1 MSSRGPSRPHPES
14 ASAAA
19 AAVAAVKPR
28 KMAATAVGGSIKC
41 NVGGSGGVVVAD
53 RVMERRGMR
62 SKGKRRRSRSG
73 TMKSTFRAV
82 GSSSGFMVNF
92 QCLLAVAIVV
102 VTVAIGGGGGGG
114 GGGGVSAEEAEPFE
128 PSTARALLFGDKCD
142 HSEECTFVGG
152 FCEPEEHLCRCE
164 PDLPA
169 TNRVNK
175 CGKPASLNE
184 ECLFNEQCE
193 MTYSRLGCKEGRCH
207 CLFEWEPIRM
217 TNGSVECIDPAG
229 RGTLMFGDKCE
240 STTDCGFAG
249 SVCDSGTRTCQC
261 TSDLPATNH
270 LDKCGKKAQVNES
283 CFFTE
288 QCEQMTEQTE
298 CRDGRC
304 ICRFEMNP
312 IFKPDGTVECRAT
325 MNKPIEPEKYI
336 DPAMIGVLVAMAVMF
351 IIICVV
357 LRLFSKARWR
367 ENRTIF
373 NTPNPRLMNV
383 SLLRDNKL
391 LHGQER
397 RGSRMSVRLPSRQ
410 PSMASLRPHSPN
422 ASIAGSRRGSRG
434 SSNASATSTRSNRS
448 QHAKDNGTAH
458 HHQNESVTVEISEVR
473 S

>member
-1 MSSRGPSRPHPES
+1 MISRRN
-14 ASAAA
+14 
-19 AAVAAVKPR
+19 
-28 KMAATAVGGSIKC
+28 M
-41 NVGGSGGVVVAD
+41 
-53 RVMERRGMR
+53 
-62 SKGKRRRSRSG
+62 GK
-73 TMKSTFRAV
+73 
-82 GSSSGFMVNF
+82 N
-92 QCLLAVAIVV
+92 
-102 VTVAIGGGGGGG
+102 GGGGGDVRRRRFFGVKSVMGSCGG
-114 GGGGVSAEEAEPFE
+114 GGGIGFLLLAGLLLVLVASDVVWADEQHGETTEPTTPEPFD
-128 PSTARALLFGDKCD
+128 PSKRGPLKFGD
-142 HSEECTFVGG
+142 
-152 FCEPEEHLCRCE
+152 R
-164 PDLPA
+164 
-169 TNRVNK
+169 
-175 CGKPASLNE
+175 
-184 ECLFNEQCE
+184 
-193 MTYSRLGCKEGRCH
+193 
-207 CLFEWEPIRM
+207 
-217 TNGSVECIDPAG
+217 
-229 RGTLMFGDKCE
+229 CE
-240 STTDCGFAG
+240 STTECGFAG
-249 SVCDSGTRTCQC
+249 SVCDSSLRTCQC

-270 LDKCGKKAQVNES
+270 IDKCGKKAQVNES

-312 IFKPDGTVECRAT
+312 IFKPDGTVECRAVL
-325 MNKPIEPEKYI
+325 NRPIVTERYI
-336 DPAMIGVLVAMAVMF
+336 DPTMIGVLVAMAVMF

-367 ENRTIF
+367 DNRTIF

-448 QHAKDNGTAH
+448 QHGTKDNGTAAH
-458 HHQNESVTVEISEVR
+458 STATNSHQNESVTVEIAEIR

>member
-1 MSSRGPSRPHPES
+1 MISRRNRSM
-14 ASAAA
+14 
-19 AAVAAVKPR
+19 R
-28 KMAATAVGGSIKC
+28 K
-41 NVGGSGGVVVAD
+41 D
-53 RVMERRGMR
+53 
-62 SKGKRRRSRSG
+62 
-73 TMKSTFRAV
+73 
-82 GSSSGFMVNF
+82 
-92 QCLLAVAIVV
+92 
-102 VTVAIGGGGGGG
+102 G
-114 GGGGVSAEEAEPFE
+114 GGGGVGRTGRFFGVKSIVGGGESCGGIGFLLLAGLLLILVADVAWADEQHGEATEATTPEPFGYYE
-128 PSTARALLFGDKCD
+128 YDFYPSKRGPLKFGD
-142 HSEECTFVGG
+142 
-152 FCEPEEHLCRCE
+152 R
-164 PDLPA
+164 
-169 TNRVNK
+169 
-175 CGKPASLNE
+175 
-184 ECLFNEQCE
+184 
-193 MTYSRLGCKEGRCH
+193 
-207 CLFEWEPIRM
+207 
-217 TNGSVECIDPAG
+217 
-229 RGTLMFGDKCE
+229 CE
-240 STTDCGFAG
+240 STTECGFAG
-249 SVCDSGTRTCQC
+249 SVCDSSLRTCQC

-270 LDKCGKKAQVNES
+270 IDKCGKKAQVNES

-325 MNKPIEPEKYI
+325 MNRPIEPERYI
-336 DPAMIGVLVAMAVMF
+336 DPTMIGVLVAMAVMF

-367 ENRTIF
+367 DNRTIF

-448 QHAKDNGTAH
+448 QHAKDNGTAPH
-458 HHQNESVTVEISEVR
+458 SSTTNSHQNESVTVEIAEIR

>member
-1 MSSRGPSRPHPES
+1 MSSRGPSRPQPES
-14 ASAAA
+14 ATVQATA
-19 AAVAAVKPR
+19 R
-28 KMAATAVGGSIKC
+28 KMAATAAAVGLSKSSTNKSGSRSTA
-41 NVGGSGGVVVAD
+41 NRVA
-53 RVMERRGMR
+53 
-62 SKGKRRRSRSG
+62 KGTAMMRSG
-73 TMKSTFRAV
+73 TASGRRRRTRNGCGNGRGIMKSSFRAV
-82 GSSSGFMVNF
+82 SSGFTGNF
-92 QCLLAVAIVV
+92 QCLLVAVVLATIAV
-102 VTVAIGGGGGGG
+102 GS
-114 GGGGVSAEEAEPFE
+114 GGVWAEEAEPFE
-128 PSTARALLFGDKCD
+128 PPPARSVLYGDKCD
-142 HSEECTFVGG
+142 PSEECSFTGG
-152 FCEPEEHLCRCE
+152 ICDPEEHVCRCE

-169 TNRVNK
+169 TNRVDK
-175 CGKPASLNE
+175 CGKAVSLNE
-184 ECLFNEQCE
+184 ECLFHEQCE
-193 MTYSRLGCKEGRCH
+193 MTHSRLGCKEGRCH
-207 CLFEWEPIRM
+207 CLYEWEPILM

>member
-1 MSSRGPSRPHPES
+1 MSRRGPLRPHPAAPATTTDDGRHDGALSPLES
-14 ASAAA
+14 SCSSRNGSSSSSR
-19 AAVAAVKPR
+19 KSRSRKSGR
-28 KMAATAVGGSIKC
+28 KMAIAGAASGLISSLISRRNMGKNGG
-41 NVGGSGGVVVAD
+41 GGDGVV
-53 RVMERRGMR
+53 
-62 SKGKRRRSRSG
+62 RRRRFFG
-73 TMKSTFRAV
+73 VKSV
-82 GSSSGFMVNF
+82 IGS
-92 QCLLAVAIVV
+92 C
-102 VTVAIGGGGGGG
+102 GGGGGIGFLLLAG
-114 GGGGVSAEEAEPFE
+114 LLLVLVASDVVWADEQHGEATEPTTPEPFD
-128 PSTARALLFGDKCD
+128 PSKRGPLKFGD
-142 HSEECTFVGG
+142 
-152 FCEPEEHLCRCE
+152 R
-164 PDLPA
+164 
-169 TNRVNK
+169 
-175 CGKPASLNE
+175 
-184 ECLFNEQCE
+184 
-193 MTYSRLGCKEGRCH
+193 
-207 CLFEWEPIRM
+207 
-217 TNGSVECIDPAG
+217 
-229 RGTLMFGDKCE
+229 CE
-240 STTDCGFAG
+240 STTECGFAG
-249 SVCDSGTRTCQC
+249 SVCDSSLRTCQC

-270 LDKCGKKAQVNES
+270 IDKCGKKAQVNES

-325 MNKPIEPEKYI
+325 LNRPIVPERYI
-336 DPAMIGVLVAMAVMF
+336 DPTMIGVLVAMAVMF

-367 ENRTIF
+367 DNRTIF

-422 ASIAGSRRGSRG
+422 ASIGSRRGSRG

-448 QHAKDNGTAH
+448 QHGGTKDNGTAAH
-458 HHQNESVTVEISEVR
+458 STATNSHQNESVTVEIAEIR

>member
-1 MSSRGPSRPHPES
+1 MISWRSSSSMWKDDGVRRWTSKGGRGAGSGAGNLQFLLSVGLLLVLIAGGDVAWADEQHGEATEPTTPEPFDPSKRGPL
-14 ASAAA
+14 
-19 AAVAAVKPR
+19 K
-28 KMAATAVGGSIKC
+28 
-41 NVGGSGGVVVAD
+41 
-53 RVMERRGMR
+53 
-62 SKGKRRRSRSG
+62 
-73 TMKSTFRAV
+73 
-82 GSSSGFMVNF
+82 
-92 QCLLAVAIVV
+92 
-102 VTVAIGGGGGGG
+102 
-114 GGGGVSAEEAEPFE
+114 
-128 PSTARALLFGDKCD
+128 FGD
-142 HSEECTFVGG
+142 
-152 FCEPEEHLCRCE
+152 R
-164 PDLPA
+164 
-169 TNRVNK
+169 
-175 CGKPASLNE
+175 
-184 ECLFNEQCE
+184 
-193 MTYSRLGCKEGRCH
+193 
-207 CLFEWEPIRM
+207 
-217 TNGSVECIDPAG
+217 
-229 RGTLMFGDKCE
+229 CE
-240 STTDCGFAG
+240 STTECGFAG
-249 SVCDSGTRTCQC
+249 SVCDSSLRTCQC

-270 LDKCGKKAQVNES
+270 IDKCGKKAQVNES

-312 IFKPDGTVECRAT
+312 VFKPDGTVECRST
-325 MNKPIEPEKYI
+325 MNRPIEPERYI
-336 DPAMIGVLVAMAVMF
+336 DPTMIGVLVAMAVMF

-367 ENRTIF
+367 DNRTIF

-422 ASIAGSRRGSRG
+422 ASIGSRRGSRG

-458 HHQNESVTVEISEVR
+458 SATSNSHQNESVTVEIAEVR

>member
-1 MSSRGPSRPHPES
+1 MSSRGPSRPHIES
-14 ASAAA
+14 ARAAA
-19 AAVAAVKPR
+19 AAATSRR
-28 KMAATAVGGSIKC
+28 KMAAVGLSKSGNSSSGSALISNRVAMATSLSRSGPTRRNNTNNGMAMSSSFRAV
-41 NVGGSGGVVVAD
+41 
-53 RVMERRGMR
+53 
-62 SKGKRRRSRSG
+62 RSG
-73 TMKSTFRAV
+73 TMFS
-82 GSSSGFMVNF
+82 F
-92 QCLLAVAIVV
+92 QFPLVAIL
-102 VTVAIGGGGGGG
+102 AGMIAF
-114 GGGGVSAEEAEPFE
+114 GVCGVWAEEAEPFE
-128 PSTARALLFGDKCD
+128 PADRILLYGDKCD
-142 HSEECTFVGG
+142 DSGVCSFPGG
-152 FCEPEEHLCRCE
+152 LCHPDEHVCRCE
-164 PDLPA
+164 PELPV
-169 TNRVNK
+169 TNNINK
-175 CGKPASLNE
+175 CGKAASLNE

-193 MTYSRLGCKEGRCH
+193 ITYSRLGCKEGRCR
-207 CLFEWEPIRM
+207 CQFEWEPIHM
-217 TNGSVECIDPAG
+217 TNGTLECIDPAG

-367 ENRTIF
+367 DNRTIF

-422 ASIAGSRRGSRG
+422 ASLGKLGSRRGSRG

-458 HHQNESVTVEISEVR
+458 HQNESVTVEISEVR

>member
-1 MSSRGPSRPHPES
+1 MSSSGPLRPHP
-14 ASAAA
+14 ASEEAN
-19 AAVAAVKPR
+19 R
-28 KMAATAVGGSIKC
+28 KMAAVGLSSGLISRKVSQQQAV
-41 NVGGSGGVVVAD
+41 AT
-53 RVMERRGMR
+53 ERSTTG
-62 SKGKRRRSRSG
+62 KTGKRRRTTVTPRTTRSN
-73 TMKSTFRAV
+73 
-82 GSSSGFMVNF
+82 GSSAMTSTTRTLSDFVFNF
-92 QCLLAVAIVV
+92 HFLLSIVLL
-102 VTVAIGGGGGGG
+102 IILGGGDLTTLRD
-114 GGGGVSAEEAEPFE
+114 GGGVWAEEM
-128 PSTARALLFGDKCD
+128 
-142 HSEECTFVGG
+142 
-152 FCEPEEHLCRCE
+152 EH
-164 PDLPA
+164 
-169 TNRVNK
+169 
-175 CGKPASLNE
+175 
-184 ECLFNEQCE
+184 F
-193 MTYSRLGCKEGRCH
+193 
-207 CLFEWEPIRM
+207 
-217 TNGSVECIDPAG
+217 DPAG

-249 SVCDSGTRTCQC
+249 SVCDPGTRTCQC
-261 TSDLPATNH
+261 TSDLSATNH

-325 MNKPIEPEKYI
+325 MNKPIEPERYV
-336 DPAMIGVLVAMAVMF
+336 DPTMIGVLVAMAVMF

-367 ENRTIF
+367 DNRSIF

-383 SLLRDNKL
+383 SLLRDNKP
-391 LHGQER
+391 LHQER

-422 ASIAGSRRGSRG
+422 ASIGKLGSRRGSRG

-448 QHAKDNGTAH
+448 QHAKDNGTAATH
-458 HHQNESVTVEISEVR
+458 QQNESVTVEITEVR

>member
-1 MSSRGPSRPHPES
+1 MAIAGASGLISSLISRRN
-14 ASAAA
+14 
-19 AAVAAVKPR
+19 KRMR
-28 KMAATAVGGSIKC
+28 KQG
-41 NVGGSGGVVVAD
+41 GGVW
-53 RVMERRGMR
+53 RT
-62 SKGKRRRSRSG
+62 KGSRSG
-73 TMKSTFRAV
+73 HVCGFSRSLKSIV
-82 GSSSGFMVNF
+82 GS
-92 QCLLAVAIVV
+92 C
-102 VTVAIGGGGGGG
+102 GGGGGIGFLLLAG
-114 GGGGVSAEEAEPFE
+114 LLLVVLVSDAVWADEQHGEATEPTTPEPFD
-128 PSTARALLFGDKCD
+128 PSKRGPLKFGD
-142 HSEECTFVGG
+142 
-152 FCEPEEHLCRCE
+152 R
-164 PDLPA
+164 
-169 TNRVNK
+169 
-175 CGKPASLNE
+175 
-184 ECLFNEQCE
+184 
-193 MTYSRLGCKEGRCH
+193 
-207 CLFEWEPIRM
+207 
-217 TNGSVECIDPAG
+217 
-229 RGTLMFGDKCE
+229 CE
-240 STTDCGFAG
+240 STTECGFAG
-249 SVCDSGTRTCQC
+249 SVCDSSLRTCQC

-270 LDKCGKKAQVNES
+270 IDKCGKKAQVNES

-325 MNKPIEPEKYI
+325 MNRPIEPERYI
-336 DPAMIGVLVAMAVMF
+336 DPTMIGVLVAMAVMF

-367 ENRTIF
+367 DNRTIF

-422 ASIAGSRRGSRG
+422 ASIGSRRGSRG

-448 QHAKDNGTAH
+448 QHAKDNGTAAH
-458 HHQNESVTVEISEVR
+458 STATNSHQNESVTVEIAEIR

>member
-1 MSSRGPSRPHPES
+1 
-14 ASAAA
+14 
-19 AAVAAVKPR
+19 
-28 KMAATAVGGSIKC
+28 
-41 NVGGSGGVVVAD
+41 
-53 RVMERRGMR
+53 
-62 SKGKRRRSRSG
+62 
-73 TMKSTFRAV
+73 MKSSKVRVSRV
-82 GSSSGFMVNF
+82 GVGSGFMVNF
-92 QCLLAVAIVV
+92 KWLLVAIVLVTTV
-102 VTVAIGGGGGGG
+102 VIGGGGG
-114 GGGGVSAEEAEPFE
+114 VLAEEAEPF
-128 PSTARALLFGDKCD
+128 
-142 HSEECTFVGG
+142 
-152 FCEPEEHLCRCE
+152 
-164 PDLPA
+164 
-169 TNRVNK
+169 
-175 CGKPASLNE
+175 
-184 ECLFNEQCE
+184 
-193 MTYSRLGCKEGRCH
+193 
-207 CLFEWEPIRM
+207 
-217 TNGSVECIDPAG
+217 DPAG

-367 ENRTIF
+367 DNRTIF

-422 ASIAGSRRGSRG
+422 ASIGKLGSRRGSRG

-448 QHAKDNGTAH
+448 QHAKDNGTAAHHQQHQH

>member
-1 MSSRGPSRPHPES
+1 MSSSGPLRPHPAETS
-14 ASAAA
+14 GPLECVCRSG
-19 AAVAAVKPR
+19 P
-28 KMAATAVGGSIKC
+28 KMAAGFASLCSSSSSSLISYSTGQAIIQPNQHQATATKSRAKAKPGRARTAIISIMTPT
-41 NVGGSGGVVVAD
+41 
-53 RVMERRGMR
+53 RVM
-62 SKGKRRRSRSG
+62 
-73 TMKSTFRAV
+73 
-82 GSSSGFMVNF
+82 SGFMFNF
-92 QCLLAVAIVV
+92 HFLLSIVLFIV
-102 VTVAIGGGGGGG
+102 
-114 GGGGVSAEEAEPFE
+114 
-128 PSTARALLFGDKCD
+128 LFGDLARLRTTD
-142 HSEECTFVGG
+142 FSAGFGVLAEESNEGAVTEEALGETATP
-152 FCEPEEHLCRCE
+152 EPF
-164 PDLPA
+164 DLSK
-169 TNRVNK
+169 RGI
-175 CGKPASLNE
+175 GK
-184 ECLFNEQCE
+184 
-193 MTYSRLGCKEGRCH
+193 
-207 CLFEWEPIRM
+207 
-217 TNGSVECIDPAG
+217 
-229 RGTLMFGDKCE
+229 FGDKCE
-240 STTDCGFAG
+240 STTECGFAG
-249 SVCDSGTRTCQC
+249 SVCHPTLRTCQC
-261 TSDLPATNH
+261 TPDLPTTNH

-288 QCEQMTEQTE
+288 QCETMTEQTE

-336 DPAMIGVLVAMAVMF
+336 DPTMIGVLVAMAVMF

-367 ENRTIF
+367 DNRTIF

-422 ASIAGSRRGSRG
+422 ASIGSRRGSRG
-434 SSNASATSTRSNRS
+434 SSNASASSNRS

-458 HHQNESVTVEISEVR
+458 PHQNESVTVEIAEIR